1 METNAMISVIVAAS
15 TMSVPTS
22 KTPGITMKQVP
33 TTASVET
40 NVGTK
45 VEETAKANAEASAK
59 AARRTEV
66 LKKIS
71 GRVG

>member
-1 METNAMISVIVAAS
+1 MISVIVAAS
-15 TMSVPTS
+15 TMSAPAS
-22 KTPGITMKQVP
+22 KTPGITMKQAP
-33 TTASVET
+33 KIASVEA

-45 VEETAKANAEASAK
+45 AEENTKANAEASARD
-59 AARRTEV
+59 AQRTEV